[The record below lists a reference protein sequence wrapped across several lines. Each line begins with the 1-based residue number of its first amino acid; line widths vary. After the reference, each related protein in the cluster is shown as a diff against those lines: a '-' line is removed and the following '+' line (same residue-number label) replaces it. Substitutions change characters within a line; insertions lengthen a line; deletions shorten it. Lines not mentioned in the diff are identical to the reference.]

1 MEDVIY
7 ILLAVAWV
15 VFSVVKGA
23 KKKTA
28 TQTTQRPKT
37 ELEEI
42 FGEFFPKPVE
52 PEPVYESLEDIQ
64 PEYIEEVEQSDEYYS
79 QYVGI
84 LEEDPIHLDDDFAQN
99 NQDKS
104 DPLAH
109 TIKPERERQ
118 QFNFHSTFDLRKA
131 MIYQILLQRPDY

>member
-15 VFSVVKGA
+15 AFSIVKGA
-23 KKKTA
+23 KKKTT
-28 TQTTQRPKT
+28 TQTTQRPKS

-42 FGEFFPKPVE
+42 FGEFFPKQVE
-52 PEPVYESLEDIQ
+52 PEPAYESLEDIQ
-64 PEYIEEVEQSDEYYS
+64 PEYFEEVEQSDEYYS

-84 LEEDPIHLDDDFAQN
+84 LDEEPISLEDEFDYND
-99 NQDKS
+99 QDKLE
-104 DPLAH
+104 PLAH
-109 TIKPERERQ
+109 NNKPEKEHQ
-118 QFNFHSTFDLRKA
+118 HFNFHSTFDLRKA